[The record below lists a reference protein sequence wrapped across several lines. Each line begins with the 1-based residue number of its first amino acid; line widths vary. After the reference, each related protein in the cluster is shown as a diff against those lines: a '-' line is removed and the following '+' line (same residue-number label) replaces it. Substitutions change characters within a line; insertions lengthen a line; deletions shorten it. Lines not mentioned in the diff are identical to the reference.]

1 MYVIE
6 VLLISLGVAIDA
18 FAVSTSGSLC
28 KPFLPRRIRA
38 LNAALF
44 FGIFQFIMPV
54 AGFFIAY
61 LAMDLVRC
69 IDHYVAF
76 ALLAFVGG
84 KMVWEAIKGED
95 APDVCDPNAKSDF
108 FAVKNLFLP
117 AIATSMDAMAVGAG
131 FAFSGRP
138 LWIPAASMGIITG
151 IISAFGVML
160 GSRLRDIIPQKYL
173 TFAGGCAIILIGV
186 KILITDLFFG

>member
-1 MYVIE
+1 MSIIE
-6 VLLISLGVAIDA
+6 ILLISVGVAIDA

-28 KPFLPRRIRA
+28 KPFLPRRIQA

-54 AGFFIAY
+54 AGFFIAH
-61 LAMDLVRC
+61 LAMDLVRS

-84 KMVWEAIKGED
+84 KMVWEAFKGD
-95 APDVCDPNAKSDF
+95 DDDDVCDPNAQSDF
-108 FAVKNLFLP
+108 FAVRNLFLP
-117 AIATSMDAMAVGAG
+117 AIATSLDAMAVGAG
-131 FAFSGRP
+131 FAFANRP
-138 LWIPAASMGIITG
+138 LWLPAASMGVVTG
-151 IISAFGVML
+151 IISAIGVML
-160 GSRLRDIIPQKYL
+160 GSRLRNFIPQKYL
-173 TFAGGCAIILIGV
+173 TFSGGCAIIIIGA

>member
-28 KPFLPRRIRA
+28 KPFLPRHIRA

-44 FGIFQFIMPV
+44 FGIFQFIMP
-54 AGFFIAY
+54 AFGYFIAN
-61 LAMDLVRC
+61 LAIDLVRS

-76 ALLAFVGG
+76 ALLGFVGG
-84 KMVWEAIKGED
+84 KMVWETLKGECE
-95 APDVCDPNAKSDF
+95 ADVCDPNAKSDF

-117 AIATSMDAMAVGAG
+117 AIATSLDAMAVGAG

-138 LWIPAASMGIITG
+138 LWMPAASMGIVTG
-151 IISAFGVML
+151 IVSAFGVVL
-160 GSRLRDIIPQKYL
+160 GSRLRTIIPQKYL
-173 TFAGGCAIILIGV
+173 TFAGGCAIILIGT
-186 KILITDLFFG
+186 KILITDLFF